1 MAKISKPTAW
11 FAFLALV
18 GGVAFY
24 FLSEPDAATKRK
36 KSTVI
41 GTHTKALDGFTVLDM
56 TAKFPRFSAPFRD
69 VFTPKVIVKKTQPLG
84 ATLDKTLLEPKKP
97 TWALTG
103 IFVQNGVRLALLE
116 NAVTGESQTVKVGE
130 KWMGQPILAI
140 KSDSVMF
147 SNGTQMVFAE
157 PPEESI
163 PAAVSPVLL
172 PGAPT
177 VPSGVTVPA
186 AVGTQPGVTLPPLP
200 QINPGSQG
208 GGGRGSRRQRANREG
223 NSENTPIS
231 LNLPPDVAPTQPTGN
246 S

>member
-24 FLSEPDAATKRK
+24 FLSEPDAATKHK
-36 KSTVI
+36 KGRIT
-41 GTHTKALDGFTVLDM
+41 GTQVKAPEGFTELDM

-69 VFTPKVIVKKTQPLG
+69 VFTPKIILKKTQPLG

-116 NAVTGESQTVKVGE
+116 NAVTGESQLVKAGE

-157 PPEESI
+157 PPEEKA
-163 PAAVSPVLL
+163 PMDTSPVLL

-177 VPSGVTVPA
+177 VPSGVTLPA
-186 AVGTQPGVTLPPLP
+186 LSQTDPG
-200 QINPGSQG
+200 QQG
-208 GGGRGSRRQRANREG
+208 GGGRGGRRQRGNRGG
-223 NSENTPIS
+223 NLDMSPIS
-231 LNLPPDVAPTQPTGN
+231 LNLPPDVATTQPTGN